1 MAGGTRSMT
10 SPRRISAAIRSAV
23 SGTMLLSRSR
33 AGRRRRW
40 AAKATSTARTSAP
53 NAAPSTDATEP
64 FAPPSVSSLPA
75 SARRPGAAAAS
86 SNIATV
92 ASATRWSSLPTIETA
107 CATDPVRAPNPA
119 AWSTIPL
126 LPCAKPARQPSA
138 GGAGPARRAKNVS
151 ARPARYG
158 YDIRRAGQRQHA
170 DCRGDFLMT
179 GNCRLAASA
188 EREAAMTETADSPAA
203 ETVLRQA
210 GLPGEAAQSWLTGP
224 PPLTGDFAADA
235 AAGAKFW
242 RGAADLLALLPAK
255 PARSAAERAAGDL
268 VADGARAARDS
279 FLDRHVTTLYRHLT
293 DDLTRFVRVDDLVYA
308 AAALLPGIA
317 PTRAAVRQEETLPL
331 KDKTGIE
338 IDQGILLARVLA
350 DPELG
355 RHLCHAMLLP
365 RPDTAERLAAF
376 RAHGTVALGA
386 ATIERVGKAAI
397 VHMRNPRFLNAEDDT
412 TLDAIESAV
421 DLAILDGRT
430 EVAVLRGGTVDH
442 ARHRGKRVFSAG
454 INLTHLYQGKIPYL
468 WYLKRD
474 LGVVNKIFRGVARS

>member
-1 MAGGTRSMT
+1 
-10 SPRRISAAIRSAV
+10 
-23 SGTMLLSRSR
+23 
-33 AGRRRRW
+33 
-40 AAKATSTARTSAP
+40 
-53 NAAPSTDATEP
+53 
-64 FAPPSVSSLPA
+64 
-75 SARRPGAAAAS
+75 
-86 SNIATV
+86 
-92 ASATRWSSLPTIETA
+92 
-107 CATDPVRAPNPA
+107 
-119 AWSTIPL
+119 
-126 LPCAKPARQPSA
+126 
-138 GGAGPARRAKNVS
+138 
-151 ARPARYG
+151 
-158 YDIRRAGQRQHA
+158 
-170 DCRGDFLMT
+170 MT

-279 FLDRHVTTLYRHLT
+279 FLDRHVTTLYRRLT

-474 LGVVNKIFRGVARS
+474 LGVVNKIFRGVARPDSPPDDVTGTTIEKPWVAAVEAFAIGGGCQLLLAMDYVVAARDAYMTLPARKEGIIPGAANLRMWRFTGDRIARQAIMYGRRLDCDSPEGRLMCDEIVAPEAMDAALATIIDGFANSGMVSAAGNRRALRVAQEPLDAFRAYMAVYAREQAYCHFAPALIANLERYWNAQNRKA